1 MTVTLKQLF
10 NPRGFILGALICA
23 VASCGIYGCTTPPAG
38 SAPVSA
44 AQQAIE
50 ATTTSYK
57 ALDLAIVSAT
67 SAVQSGA
74 LKGQDATNAYQGM
87 VKAKAAL
94 DVALV
99 ALRSAQAAANASAA
113 ASAPSAPGTVL
124 PQSKVNGAVK

>member
-1 MTVTLKQLF
+1 MKKLLSLLATVALGVVLCYGLF
-10 NPRGFILGALICA
+10 
-23 VASCGIYGCTTPPAG
+23 GCQTPPAG

-67 SAVQSGA
+67 AAVQSGA

-94 DVALV
+94 DLV
-99 ALRSAQAAANASAA
+99 LVGLRSAQAAAVASAAAASAA
-113 ASAPSAPGTVL
+113 ASAPPSAPGTAL
-124 PQSKVNGAVK
+124 PQSKVNGATK